1 MNVSITDHTKT
12 NQTGIRWGL
21 QLDVPSSKNF
31 RRPSCT
37 ATMRQNK
44 NTKLMPHPPD
54 DRTV

>member
-12 NQTGIRWGL
+12 NQTGICWGL

-44 NTKLMPHPPD
+44 NTKLIPHPPD